1 MFNTLLVP
9 LDGSVQAEQA
19 LPLASRIARHSG
31 STLLLLRIIDPTND
45 VRMFVTEPSAL
56 ASDGTMEPDL
66 LDAAA
71 YLARIATVP
80 ELSDVKLSLGIV
92 SGIAGSCILDVAQE
106 QQADLIVMRSHG
118 YTGAK
123 RWMMGSVAQKV
134 ARHSP
139 IPVLI
144 VRDNGYI
151 PSGPYPNSTRP
162 LRSVKALVALDGS
175 SRAEAVLV
183 PAIRLLEALTA
194 PAQGLMHLIQI
205 VPLPSPGYGEY
216 NQYRASSST
225 YQEEVDEGE
234 SYLSALVD
242 YFKKT
247 LAPDLRLTM
256 TWSVIG
262 AGDVAESLMCVAEEG
277 EKSADSGYDLI
288 AITTHGRS
296 GLARWALG
304 SVTEQILGATKLPLF
319 IVRSPGLEGG

>member
-9 LDGSVQAEQA
+9 LDGSAQAEQA
-19 LPLASRIARHSG
+19 LPLASRIARHSE
-31 STLLLLRIIDPTND
+31 STLLLLRVINPTND

-56 ASDGTMEPDL
+56 APDGTMEPDL
-66 LDAAA
+66 LDATA
-71 YLARIATVP
+71 YLARLATTP
-80 ELSDVKLSLGIV
+80 ELNDVKLSLGIV
-92 SGIAGSCILDVAQE
+92 SGIAASCILDVAQD
-106 QQADLIVMRSHG
+106 QQVDMIIMRSHG

-151 PSGPYPNSTRP
+151 PSGPYPDPTRP
-162 LRSVKALVALDGS
+162 LRAVKALVALDGS
-175 SRAEAVLV
+175 TRAEATLV
-183 PAIRLLEALTA
+183 PTVRLLEALTA
-194 PAQGLMHLIQI
+194 PAQGLLHLIQV

-216 NQYRASSST
+216 DHYRASSSA
-225 YQEEVDEGE
+225 YKEEVDEAE

-242 YFKKT
+242 HLKEA

-288 AITTHGRS
+288 AIATHGRS

-304 SVTEQILGATKLPLF
+304 SVTERILGATKLPLF
-319 IVRSPGLEGG
+319 IVRSPDLEHG